1 MKRQIAII
9 AGGDSSEHEV
19 SLRSAAGLY
28 SFMDKERYD
37 ITIVRLQG
45 KEWVAFAFGKECAN
59 VDTALL
65 NQQATPASALPTG
78 CKTSVGDPNVEVC
91 PIDKN
96 DFSFTRGGVKHT
108 FDFAYITIHGTPGE
122 NGLLQG
128 YLEMMGIPYS
138 CCNVL
143 AAALTFN
150 KYTCNHYL
158 SYFGFHIAQSM
169 MLRAGQKWPNAQK
182 IADTLGL
189 PCFIKSNVGG
199 SSFGCTKVKTVEDVY
214 PAIERAFQEGDEV
227 ICESYMKGTEVT
239 CGVYK
244 TKDKAVA
251 FPITEVVTKN
261 EFFDYDAKYKGQVS
275 EITPARIPDAIR
287 DKIQAET
294 LRIYD
299 IIGANG
305 IIRVDWIIT
314 GMRNTEDF
322 VDPVEDMSKVQIN
335 LLEVNTTPGMTATSF
350 IPQQVRAAGLDI
362 KDVLT
367 DIIEDHFVDRTQTA
381 G

>member
-1 MKRQIAII
+1 MRRNIAII

-28 SFMDKERYD
+28 SFMDKTRYD
-37 ITIVRLQG
+37 VTIVRLQG
-45 KEWVAFAFGKECAN
+45 KEWVA
-59 VDTALL
+59 
-65 NQQATPASALPTG
+65 LPEYDGTN
-78 CKTSVGDPNVEVC
+78 PEVLSLAGE

-96 DFSFTRGGVKHT
+96 DFSFTREGVKHT
-108 FDFAYITIHGTPGE
+108 FDFAYVTIHGTPGE
-122 NGLLQG
+122 NGVLQG
-128 YLEMMGIPYS
+128 YLDLIGLPYS
-138 CCNVL
+138 CCDVL
-143 AAALTFN
+143 PAAMTFN
-150 KYTCNHYL
+150 KYACNHYL
-158 SYFGFHIAQSM
+158 HGFGIRIAKSIL
-169 MLRAGQKWPNAQK
+169 LRYDEFKMKNDDHRMRIIDQVVNE
-182 IADTLGL
+182 LGL

-199 SSFGCTKVKTVEDVY
+199 SSFGCTKVKTPESIL
-214 PAIERAFQEGDEV
+214 PAIERAFEEGNEV
-227 ICESYMKGTEVT
+227 ICEAYMKGTEVT

-244 TKDKAVA
+244 TKSKAVA

-261 EFFDYDAKYKGQVS
+261 EFFDYDAKYRGQVD

-287 DKIQAET
+287 DAIQSET

-314 GMRNTEDF
+314 D
-322 VDPVEDMSKVQIN
+322 SIN
-335 LLEVNTTPGMTATSF
+335 LLEVNTTPGMTPTSF

-367 DIIEDHFVDRTQTA
+367 DIIENKF
-381 G
+381 

>member
-1 MKRQIAII
+1 MYIRDKMKRKIAII

-37 ITIVRLQG
+37 ITIVVLKG
-45 KEWVAFAFGKECAN
+45 KDWHTEDG
-59 VDTALL
+59 
-65 NQQATPASALPTG
+65 
-78 CKTSVGDPNVEVC
+78 C

-96 DFSFTRGGVKHT
+96 DFSFTREGVKHT

-128 YLEMMGIPYS
+128 YLDMLHIPYS
-138 CCNVL
+138 CCDVL
-143 AAALTFN
+143 AASLTFN
-150 KYTCNHYL
+150 KYACNHYL
-158 SYFGFHIAQSM
+158 AGFGFQIAKSIL
-169 MLRAGQKWPNAQK
+169 LRKNDWLNGSINEQMVNDQ
-182 IADTLGL
+182 IVNDLGL

-199 SSFGCTKVKTVEDVY
+199 SSFGCTKVKTKEQAV
-214 PAIERAFQEGDEV
+214 PAIERAFEEGDEV
-227 ICESYMKGTEVT
+227 ICEAFMRGTEVT

-244 TKDKAVA
+244 TRNKAVA
-251 FPITEVVTKN
+251 FPITEVVTHN
-261 EFFDYDAKYKGQVS
+261 EFFDYNAKYKGEVD
-275 EITPARIPDAIR
+275 EITPARIPDEVR
-287 DKIQAET
+287 DAIQAAT

-314 GMRNTEDF
+314 EEG
-322 VDPVEDMSKVQIN
+322 IH
-335 LLEVNTTPGMTATSF
+335 LLEVNTTPGMTPTSF

-367 DIIEDHFVDRTQTA
+367 DIIENKF
-381 G
+381 

>member
-19 SLRSAAGLY
+19 SLRSAAGIY

-37 ITIVRLQG
+37 VTIVVFDG
-45 KEWVAFAFGKECAN
+45 KNWHTEAGE
-59 VDTALL
+59 
-65 NQQATPASALPTG
+65 
-78 CKTSVGDPNVEVC
+78 

-122 NGLLQG
+122 NGILQG
-128 YLEMMGIPYS
+128 YLDLIGLPYS
-138 CCNVL
+138 CCGVL
-143 AAALTFN
+143 AASITFN
-150 KYTCNHYL
+150 KYACNHYL
-158 SYFGFHIAQSM
+158 HGFGVRIANSIL
-169 MLRAGQKWPNAQK
+169 LRKAEWRNGSINEQMVNDQ
-182 IADTLGL
+182 IVNDLGL

-199 SSFGCTKVKTVEDVY
+199 SSFGCSKVKTPEDII
-214 PAIERAFQEGDEV
+214 PAIERAFEEGNEV
-227 ICESYMKGTEVT
+227 ICEAYMQGTEVT
-239 CGVYK
+239 CGVYE

-261 EFFDYDAKYKGQVS
+261 EFFDYDAKYRGQVD
-275 EITPARIPDAIR
+275 EITPARIPDAVR
-287 DKIQAET
+287 DAIQAET

-299 IIGANG
+299 LLGCQG

-314 GMRNTEDF
+314 KKGQSDNVQCTKDE
-322 VDPVEDMSKVQIN
+322 VQIN
-335 LLEVNTTPGMTATSF
+335 LLEVNTTPGMTPTSF

-367 DIIEDHFVDRTQTA
+367 DIIENKFN
-381 G
+381 